1 MTETSILLHIKMLGM
16 NEEKFKGVF
25 IISGFIMIQYDYIMN
40 NDKILKLQTGSM
52 PHCVGYIKI
61 MRSTLFFKL
70 NDRVTPR
77 APTK

>member
-1 MTETSILLHIKMLGM
+1 MLEM
-16 NEEKFKGVF
+16 NDEKFKGLF
-25 IISGFIMIQYDYIMN
+25 IISGFIMIEYDYINMN

-52 PHCVGYIKI
+52 LHSVGYNKL
-61 MRSTLFFKL
+61 MRSTLFIKL